1 MSQESYMYYVLYTII
16 LLYMKILEKGFRE
29 SQALFEVSCD
39 RIDWIDL
46 DHDLYMMY
54 MFLCSA

>member
-1 MSQESYMYYVLYTII
+1 MYYVLYTII
-16 LLYMKILEKGFRE
+16 LLYMKILDKGFRE
-29 SQALFEVSCD
+29 SQPLFWVSCD

-54 MFLCSA
+54 MFFCSA